1 MSCSSSSDTSHGE
14 VGQSDSGGDRGGD
27 GAVGE
32 HQALDQQ
39 YNICTRDSS
48 SEEKEVPMLSEFSL
62 KISVWSHL

>member
-1 MSCSSSSDTSHGE
+1 MSCSSSSDTSHDE

-39 YNICTRDSS
+39 DNICTLDSS
-48 SEEKEVPMLSEFSL
+48 SEEKKMTLFSL
-62 KISVWSHL
+62 KILMWSHL

>member
-1 MSCSSSSDTSHGE
+1 MSCSSSSDISYGE

-39 YNICTRDSS
+39 DNKSHPQ
-48 SEEKEVPMLSEFSL
+48 KKKKVPMFSIFSL